1 MQSVQT
7 VARAAWVAVAVVGL
21 AACSQEEGSQGADA
35 SAGMVIRG
43 AGATFPK
50 PLYEHW
56 ISLYSAQTPGVTF
69 VYAGVGSGKGIELF
83 LAGKDPAG
91 QVFDGAAIDFGA
103 SDAALSDADLD
114 KVGERG
120 AVMVPMTGGMVVLAY
135 NLPGV
140 DDLQLSREAI
150 LGIFSGRIRDWDDPA
165 IAASNPGLDL
175 PHKSITPVVR
185 RDSSGTTYIITSHLA
200 AAFPEWRTGPGVGKQ
215 IDWPGNTM
223 EVNYNSGVAQ
233 RVRVSEGA
241 IGYMEYE
248 FAERLG
254 LPMAT
259 LQNQAGAYVQPA
271 PAAGSAALGSAPAIP
286 DDLRVFVPDPPGAG
300 AYPIV
305 GYTWLLLYQHYP
317 DAAKREALKGAV
329 LWGLTAGQPLAEDM
343 GYIPLPD
350 EMVRLAQAK
359 VESID

>member
-7 VARAAWVAVAVVGL
+7 VARAAWVAVAVVLL

-35 SAGMVIRG
+35 SAGTVIRG

-50 PLYEHW
+50 PLYEKW
-56 ISLYSAQTPGVTF
+56 ISIYGEQTPGVTF
-69 VYAGVGSGKGIELF
+69 AYAGVGSGKGIKMF
-83 LAGKDPAG
+83 LAGKDPDG
-91 QVFDGAAIDFGA
+91 KVFDGAEIDFGA
-103 SDAALSDADLD
+103 SDAAMSDADLD
-114 KVGERG
+114 KVGQRG

-140 DDLQLSREAI
+140 EDLKLSRDAI
-150 LGIFSGRIRDWDDPA
+150 LGIFSGSIRDWDDPA
-165 IAASNPGLDL
+165 IAASNPGLEL
-175 PHKSITPVVR
+175 PHKSISPVVR
-185 RDSSGTTYIITSHLA
+185 RDSSGTTYIITSHLG
-200 AAFPEWRTGPGVGKQ
+200 AAFPEWRDGPGVGKQ

-223 EVNYNSGVAQ
+223 EVNYNAGVAQ
-233 RVRVSEGA
+233 RVKVSEGA

-259 LQNQAGAYVQPA
+259 LQNQAGEYVRPS
-271 PAAGSAALGSAPAIP
+271 PAAGSAALGSAPEIP

-300 AYPIV
+300 AYPIA

-317 DAAKREALKGAV
+317 DVAKREALKEAV
-329 LWGLTAGQPLAEDM
+329 LWGLGDGQPVAEDM
-343 GYIPLPD
+343 GYIPLPA
-350 EMVRLAQAK
+350 EMVRLARAK
-359 VESID
+359 VESIH